1 MFVWTE
7 FIAIILLRNIPI
19 DINVGLM
26 SDGRHSYP
34 PCENKSGKRGVWR
47 KVLFH
52 NGLVDLC
59 SGKITGG
66 CGKEAGKN
74 LFVDF
79 DQIFLV
85 VLAHTVTE
93 LVL

>member
-1 MFVWTE
+1 MVGIHTH
-7 FIAIILLRNIPI
+7 RVK
-19 DINVGLM
+19 IN
-26 SDGRHSYP
+26 R
-34 PCENKSGKRGVWR
+34 ENGGVWR

-85 VLAHTVTE
+85 VLAHTVTA